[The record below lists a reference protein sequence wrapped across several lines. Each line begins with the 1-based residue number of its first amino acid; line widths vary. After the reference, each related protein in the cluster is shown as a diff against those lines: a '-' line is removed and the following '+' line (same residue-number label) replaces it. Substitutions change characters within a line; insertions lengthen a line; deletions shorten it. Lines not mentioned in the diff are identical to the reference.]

1 MNKNDLRVKKTRK
14 ALYNALLKLM
24 EDKQFED
31 IRVSDICSNA
41 LINRSTFYAH
51 FDDKYDLL
59 ASCINDLK
67 SSLTNK
73 LKKGRNISS
82 TKEYY
87 MELIKAFLDY
97 IEENKD
103 AYLAIAKHNSN
114 NIVTDIICDV
124 IDADIA
130 KRVKDYDNNNNN
142 NNTIPTNILAKF
154 YSGAVV
160 TVAIYWMYHINSYT
174 KEEMI
179 DYLTILLPDEVE
191 KTRN

>member
-1 MNKNDLRVKKTRK
+1 MNKNDLRVRKTRA
-14 ALYNALLKLM
+14 ALYNALLKSM
-24 EDKQFED
+24 EEKPFED
-31 IRVSDICSNA
+31 IRVSDICNKA

-51 FDDKYDLL
+51 FEDKYDLL

-67 SSLTNK
+67 SSLNKK
-73 LKKGRNISS
+73 LKKGRHISS

-97 IEENKD
+97 IEEKKD

-124 IDADIA
+124 IDSDISD
-130 KRVKDYDNNNNN
+130 KIKDYN
-142 NNTIPTNILAKF
+142 NNTAIPTNILAKF

-179 DYLTILLPDEVE
+179 NYLTVLLPDEI
-191 KTRN
+191 